1 MFEGVLRYSEGDH
14 PITYRGHY
22 LSQNSQKIKHGLG
35 HLKVN
40 GFRHF
45 GFWENNQ
52 TCGNGIEIYAND
64 EMYVGNFQ
72 QGEKHGS
79 GIYFYNNG
87 SKYIGQWN
95 EGLMNGYGLLIREEK
110 YFTFGLWKDNI
121 LCKCL
126 NEGNNLKQKN
136 FFNEINYP
144 NNKLKI
150 GQIVITKSKE
160 IGIITSKR
168 CNGWII
174 VDFLDEVVRPY
185 RSQDVNVLE
194 FL

>member
-87 SKYIGQWN
+87 SKYIGQWT
-95 EGLMNGYGLLIREEK
+95 EGLMHGYGFLSKEDNNLIS
-110 YFTFGLWKDNI
+110 GLWKNNI

-126 NEGNNLKQKN
+126 NKDYLSLKM
-136 FFNEINYP
+136 FFKEINYP
-144 NNKLKI
+144 YSKLEI
-150 GQIVITKSKE
+150 GQIVKTKSFE
-160 IGIITSKR
+160 MGIITSKR
-168 CNGWII
+168 GNGWII
-174 VDFLDEVVRPY
+174 IDFLDKNVRCY
-185 RSQDVNVLE
+185 KSKDINVLE
-194 FL
+194 FV

>member
-87 SKYIGQWN
+87 SKYIGQWT
-95 EGLMNGYGLLIREEK
+95 EGLMHGYGLLSKEDNNLIS
-110 YFTFGLWKDNI
+110 GLWKNNI
-121 LCKCL
+121 LCKRL
-126 NEGNNLKQKN
+126 NKDYLSLKM
-136 FFNEINYP
+136 FFKEINYP
-144 NNKLKI
+144 YSKLEI
-150 GQIVITKSKE
+150 GQIVKTNSFE
-160 IGIITSKR
+160 IGIITSKTT
-168 CNGWII
+168 NGWVN
-174 VDFLDEVVRPY
+174 VDFLDDVRCY
-185 RSQDVNVLE
+185 RFREINVLE
-194 FL
+194 FV